1 MNKKYEAPQLK
12 VQYFD
17 VADRLTSDIED
28 VYSQIFDADTEIG
41 DW

>member
-1 MNKKYEAPQLK
+1 MNEKYEAPQMK
-12 VQYFD
+12 IQHFD
-17 VADRLTSDIED
+17 VKDTITSDFED